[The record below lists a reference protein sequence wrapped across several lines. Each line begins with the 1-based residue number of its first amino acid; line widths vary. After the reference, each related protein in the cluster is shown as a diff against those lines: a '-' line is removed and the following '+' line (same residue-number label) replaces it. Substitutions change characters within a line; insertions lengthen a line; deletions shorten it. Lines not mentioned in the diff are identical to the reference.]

1 MQTQFCEFFKLV
13 YDFSAIL
20 ILLYVKTRYEFTGIN
35 GKMVACLE
43 LNMSAFPMVMHA
55 QLVDFFVIKPRC
67 LL

>member
-20 ILLYVKTRYEFTGIN
+20 ILFYVKTRYEFIN
-35 GKMVACLE
+35 GKMIVCLE

>member
-20 ILLYVKTRYEFTGIN
+20 ILFYVKTRYEFIN
-35 GKMVACLE
+35 GKMVVCLE
-43 LNMSAFPMVMHA
+43 LNMSAFPMVMHE

-67 LL
+67 LF

>member
-20 ILLYVKTRYEFTGIN
+20 ILFYVKTRYEFIN
-35 GKMVACLE
+35 GKMVVCLE